1 MGGVQAE
8 LGPYCELRCTV
19 WVHGLGNLQVFWF
32 RAAPLTFRGVYL
44 VPNTFL
50 WEADIFGFVGF
61 GWLVG
66 QSCGFLVC
74 LFVGCF
80 FLSLLFF
87 IWDVWISPLVVR
99 KSLHCSTFICM
110 YIWITSPQ
118 GQRIVF
124 YISVQSEIILLV
136 NINAGFIHPYF
147 TLPSPGNDSTDIH
160 SREVWGCLAPRRD
173 WDISPKVQP
182 LPNYLLM

>member
-1 MGGVQAE
+1 MAWEIFKFSGSEQ
-8 LGPYCELRCTV
+8 LR
-19 WVHGLGNLQVFWF
+19 WHFGEFIWF
-32 RAAPLTFRGVYL
+32 LTHFSGKQTLLALLAL
-44 VPNTFL
+44 V
-50 WEADIFGFVGF
+50 
-61 GWLVG
+61 GWLV
-66 QSCGFLVC
+66 SLVVFLFVC
-74 LFVGCF
+74 LLVGFFVSPF
-80 FLSLLFF
+80 FF